1 MILPNQL
8 TIFRIILTPVFLV
21 LFLSKDSTLIQ
32 ISFIVYLIAAITDWY
47 DGWLARKFN
56 YITDWGKFWDPL
68 ADKIL
73 TSACFIG
80 FVIVGILP
88 LWMVLLVILRDLIVT
103 LLRILSDNKG
113 ISFKTTYYAK
123 WKTLLQMVFVYYLL
137 VGYVLQNTPYFVSNY
152 NEYILIMM
160 NEKLI
165 FSVMLIITLITVHSG
180 ISYLKVNSE
189 LLKKIFNETDKLV

>member
-123 WKTLLQMVFVYYLL
+123 WKTLLQMVFLYYLL
-137 VGYVLQNTPYFVSNY
+137 VGYVLQNTPYFVNNY

>member
-8 TIFRIILTPVFLV
+8 TIFRIILTPVFLL
-21 LFLSKDSTLIQ
+21 LFLSNQSTLIQ
-32 ISFIVYLIAAITDWY
+32 ISFIVFIIAAITDWY

-88 LWMVLLVILRDLIVT
+88 LWMVILVIMRDLIVT
-103 LLRILSDNKG
+103 LLRVLADSKG
-113 ISFKTTYYAK
+113 FSFKTTYYAK
-123 WKTLLQMVFVYYLL
+123 WKTLLQMVFLYYLL
-137 VGYVLQNTPYFVSNY
+137 IGYVLQHTPYFYDNF
-152 NEYILIMM
+152 NEYIQLMM
-160 NEKLI
+160 NRDLI
-165 FSVMLIITLITVHSG
+165 FYVMLLITLITIHSG
-180 ISYLKVNSE
+180 ISYLTLNSK
-189 LLKKIFNETDKLV
+189 LIKKFFNETDKLV

>member
-80 FVIVGILP
+80 FVIVGTLP
-88 LWMVLLVILRDLIVT
+88 FWMVLLVILRDLIVT

-123 WKTLLQMVFVYYLL
+123 WKTLLQMVFLYYLL

-160 NEKLI
+160 NENLI
-165 FSVMLIITLITVHSG
+165 FIVMLIITLITVHSG
-180 ISYLKVNSE
+180 ISYLNANSD
-189 LLKKIFNETDKLV
+189 LIKKIFNETDKLV